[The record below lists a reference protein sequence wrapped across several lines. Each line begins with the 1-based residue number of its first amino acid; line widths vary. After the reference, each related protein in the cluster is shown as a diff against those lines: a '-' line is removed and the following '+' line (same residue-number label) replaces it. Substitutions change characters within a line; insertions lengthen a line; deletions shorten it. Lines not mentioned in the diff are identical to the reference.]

1 MNDQLVDNSLWE
13 IATGNPYELKRNFRR
28 DDEERFY
35 RQSISYLIDDLGLIK
50 QPFKN
55 SPVLQLTPFGL
66 EVIGK
71 GGWLKY
77 TQSKKSAKK
86 EAEENRK
93 AKEKAE
99 LENLTSTTKVN
110 QWLLRTKYLPHV
122 LSFVSIVVSIG
133 IGFFTIHSDQ
143 EKQSLETRIKELEL
157 IQTKIEHEK
166 DSISKI
172 ATKPISKKVTKPAA
186 NRR

>member
-1 MNDQLVDNSLWE
+1 MNNQLVDNTLRE
-13 IATGNPYELKRNFRR
+13 IATGNPYELKRNFRK

-35 RQSISYLIDDLGLIK
+35 RQCMSYLIDDLGLIK

-71 GGWLKY
+71 GGWIKY
-77 TQSKKSAKK
+77 TESKRSAEK
-86 EAEENRK
+86 EVEENRK

-99 LENLTSTTKVN
+99 LESLTSTTKVN

-122 LSFVSIVVSIG
+122 LSFVSILVSIG

-143 EKQSLETRIKELEL
+143 EKQSLEKRVKVLEL
-157 IQTKIEHEK
+157 VEKKIEYEK
-166 DSISKI
+166 DSISKR
-172 ATKPISKKVTKPAA
+172 VTKPAG
-186 NRR
+186 NRH